1 MKMLELIAYEYLS
14 AELDV
19 PVVFSEPTVP
29 EWDAVPERYVLIK
42 KLSEKNKNHLR
53 SGSLALKSYARNVYD
68 AAVLDRT
75 VRDAA
80 DRMIELDG
88 IASAKLSSSY
98 DSSDTTRKVNRYQSV
113 YDFVFYDEAQEGE

>member
-19 PVVFSEPTVP
+19 PVVFLEPTVP
-29 EWDAVPERYVLIK
+29 EWEAVPEKYVLIK
-42 KLSEKNKNHLR
+42 KLSEKNDNYLR
-53 SGSLALKSYARNVYD
+53 SGSLALKSYAQTVYD
-68 AAVLDRT
+68 AAVLDRA

-113 YDFVFYDEAQEGE
+113 YDFVFYEQEGE

>member
-1 MKMLELIAYEYLS
+1 MIMLELIVYDYLS
-14 AELDV
+14 AALDV

-29 EWDAVPERYVLIK
+29 EWDVVPEKYVLIK
-42 KLSEKNKNHLR
+42 KLGEKNDNHLR
-53 SGSLALKSYARNVYD
+53 SGSLALKSYAKTVYD

-113 YDFVFYDEAQEGE
+113 YDFVFYEQEGE